1 MPTDTKLNQLIINQL
16 TQEQYDEAKAAGTLS
31 DTELYITDSDDDAQV
46 KSNLSQTID
55 DSTTKYPSNKAV
67 KDESS
72 RLESIMNTKVN
83 KSGDTMT
90 GNLIIN
96 GNIPAYILQDSTLD
110 LSQTYTDYK
119 DDGFVLQRDKNGADG
134 SHIAFTHDQYGN
146 NIIRLVAS
154 DGVGQDRKINTI
166 GIWVNKLGPNGT
178 FASQCNYDASIV
190 TTVSHGSNYVR
201 FGNGLQICWGA
212 GNNGQWTFP
221 VPFKDANYGLTM
233 STQTRHSGEIW
244 ISELGLLNKTNTGFY
259 KTDSVNTDPFTWTAI
274 GYWY

>member
-72 RLESIMNTKVN
+72 RIVSIMNNKVN

-90 GNLIIN
+90 GSLIIN

-110 LSQTYTDYK
+110 LSQNFTDNRN
-119 DDGFVLQRDKNGADG
+119 DSFILERDKNGKDG
-134 SHIAFTHDQYGN
+134 GFITFRHDKYGS
-146 NIIRLVAS
+146 NITEIVAS
-154 DGVGQDRKINTI
+154 NGIDENRKLCAM
-166 GIWVNKLGPNGT
+166 GIWVKKNGEYGT
-178 FASQCNYDASIV
+178 YAPQCSFDNSIL
-190 TTVSHGSNYVR
+190 TTVSSGTNYVR
-201 FGNGLQICWGA
+201 LGNGLIIQWVYFYNTGTTTWIFPTPFSNTNYAVVSNGA
-212 GNNGQWTFP
+212 VFWDTDSNKKTTSLTIT
-221 VPFKDANYGLTM
+221 DTNYGD
-233 STQTRHSGEIW
+233 SS
-244 ISELGLLNKTNTGFY
+244 KFNTY
-259 KTDSVNTDPFTWTAI
+259 CLVAI
-274 GYWY
+274 GR

>member
-72 RLESIMNTKVN
+72 RIVSIMNNKVN

-90 GNLIIN
+90 GSLIIN

-110 LSQTYTDYK
+110 LSQNFTDNRN
-119 DDGFVLQRDKNGADG
+119 DSFILERDKNGKDG
-134 SHIAFTHDQYGN
+134 GLITFRHDKYGS
-146 NIIRLVAS
+146 NITEIVAS
-154 DGVGQDRKINTI
+154 NGIDENRKLFTM
-166 GIWVNKLGPNGT
+166 GIWCRKNGEHGT
-178 FASQCNYDASIV
+178 YAPQCGYDGSIV
-190 TTVSHGSNYVR
+190 TTVSHGDNWIR
-201 FGNGLQICWGA
+201 FGNGLII
-212 GNNGQWTFP
+212 QWIYF
-221 VPFKDANYGLTM
+221 L
-233 STQTRHSGEIW
+233 
-244 ISELGLLNKTNTGFY
+244 NTGATTWIFPTPFSNTNY
-259 KTDSVNTDPFTWTAI
+259 AILSNASVWYNTANKQTTLIQITDTNFGDQDKFMSYYLLAI
-274 GYWY
+274 GY